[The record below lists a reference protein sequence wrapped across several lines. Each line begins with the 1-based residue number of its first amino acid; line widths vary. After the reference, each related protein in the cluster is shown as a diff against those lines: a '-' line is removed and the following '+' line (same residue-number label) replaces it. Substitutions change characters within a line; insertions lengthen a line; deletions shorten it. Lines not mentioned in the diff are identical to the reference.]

1 MPKPE
6 KIEAVDKLKQIMNAA
21 SSVFVT
27 DYTGLNVEEITKLRK
42 ELRDNSIKYLVAKNT
57 LLKIAATNS
66 GLEKLNDFFQGQT
79 GLAFGAD
86 DPSVAAKILYNSF
99 KSIEKPVIKAF
110 VLDKEFYPGSEITRL
125 ADLPSK
131 EVLYSMVVAAVES
144 PLTSLVASID
154 GVFQE
159 LVATLEALQKTK
171 E

>member
-6 KIEAVDKLKQIMNAA
+6 KIEAVDKLKQLMNAA

-57 LLKIAATNS
+57 LLKIAATDS

>member
-6 KIEAVDKLKQIMNAA
+6 KIEAVNKLKQLMDAA

-57 LLKIAATNS
+57 LLKIAATDS

>member
-6 KIEAVDKLKQIMNAA
+6 KTVAVDKLKQIMNGA

-57 LLKIAATNS
+57 LLKIAATDS
-66 GLEKLNDFFQGQT
+66 GLGKLNDFFQGQT

-86 DPSVAAKILYNSF
+86 DPAIAAKILHNSF
-99 KSIEKPVIKAF
+99 KSIEKPKIKAF
-110 VLDKEFYPGSEITRL
+110 MLDKEFYPGSEITRL

-131 EVLYSMVVAAVES
+131 DVLYSMVVASVES
-144 PLTSLVASID
+144 PLTSLISSID
-154 GVFQE
+154 GIFQE
-159 LVATLEALQKTK
+159 LFATLEALQKSK
-171 E
+171 A